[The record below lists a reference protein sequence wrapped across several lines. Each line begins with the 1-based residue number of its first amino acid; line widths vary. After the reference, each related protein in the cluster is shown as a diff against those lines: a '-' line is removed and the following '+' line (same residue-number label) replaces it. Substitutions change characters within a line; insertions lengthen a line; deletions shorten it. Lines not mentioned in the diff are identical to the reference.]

1 MPERQTKSRRG
12 EVALFQLLPNA
23 LTLGA
28 ICAGVTAI
36 RMAAFGSFD
45 TAVAL
50 IILACVLDGVDGRMA
65 RALGSESPLGAE
77 LDSLADF
84 VNFGV
89 APAMVLYFRALETA
103 PQIGWLAALAYAMC
117 CVLRLA
123 RFNVGVKS
131 DNGGDKRFFTGVP
144 SPAGALLALAPIFL
158 LRAVPSLAPLPP
170 MAVAV
175 WLVLVGGLMIS
186 RIPTFS
192 LKTTIYAEYTR
203 LVLVGI
209 TAAVA
214 ALAIYPWMT
223 LLLFDIG
230 YLCAIL
236 ASWRASRHPLT
247 EAED

>member
-1 MPERQTKSRRG
+1 MPNRQTKPRRS
-12 EVALFQLLPNA
+12 EVALIQLLPNA

-36 RMAAFGSFD
+36 RMAAFGGFD

-89 APAMVLYFRALETA
+89 APAMVLYFRALEAA

-131 DNGGDKRFFTGVP
+131 DAGGDKRFFTGVP
-144 SPAGALLALAPIFL
+144 SPAGALLALAPLFVMH
-158 LRAVPSLAPLPP
+158 AFPALAPLPP
-170 MAVAV
+170 IAVAI

-203 LVLVGI
+203 LALVAI
-209 TAAVA
+209 TTAVA
-214 ALAIYPWMT
+214 ALAIYPWVT
-223 LLLFDIG
+223 LVIFDLG
-230 YLCAIL
+230 YLVAIL
-236 ASWRASRHPLT
+236 VAWRASRHPQI